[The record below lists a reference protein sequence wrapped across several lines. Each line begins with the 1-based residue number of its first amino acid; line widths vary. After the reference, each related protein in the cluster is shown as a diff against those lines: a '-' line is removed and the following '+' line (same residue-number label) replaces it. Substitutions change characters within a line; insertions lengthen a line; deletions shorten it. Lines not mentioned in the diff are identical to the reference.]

1 MKLKSIGKMFGVALL
16 FALGVALLLA
26 SVALPFVIGIFWLYA
41 LSSLS
46 ILWVI
51 VIFIVEKIVEKIVV
65 EIYDPWWWVS
75 ALTEEPSNI
84 FSKLVSTIFVAL
96 VVALAGFYLY
106 NCSWIPL
113 FAEVS
118 TFRVVL
124 SVCIALILLALIA
137 GAVFIIWCEPEPK
150 RARTVMEESKG
161 KEN

>member
-16 FALGVALLLA
+16 PALFVAWEC
-26 SVALPFVIGIFWLYA
+26 VVGFFWLYA

-46 ILWVI
+46 ILWYVVI
-51 VIFIVEKIVEKIVV
+51 KIAGVIIGFLGMSLLLPL
-65 EIYDPWWWVS
+65 DHLS
-75 ALTEEPSNI
+75 LN
-84 FSKLVSTIFVAL
+84 KLGKVLSTIFVAL

-106 NCSWIPL
+106 NCSWIPR

-137 GAVFIIWCEPEPK
+137 GAVFIIWCKPEPK
-150 RARTVMEESKG
+150 RARTVMEESKKKG
-161 KEN
+161 D

>member
-16 FALGVALLLA
+16 PALFVAWEC
-26 SVALPFVIGIFWLYA
+26 VVGFFWLYA

-46 ILWVI
+46 IFWLI
-51 VIFIVEKIVEKIVV
+51 VIKIAGVIMGFLG
-65 EIYDPWWWVS
+65 IIGFLLPFDHLS
-75 ALTEEPSNI
+75 LN
-84 FSKLVSTIFVAL
+84 KLDKVLSTIFVAL

-137 GAVFIIWCEPEPK
+137 GAVFIIWCVPEPK
-150 RARTVMEESKG
+150 RVRTVMEESQK
-161 KEN
+161 KEE

>member
-26 SVALPFVIGIFWLYA
+26 SVALPFVVGIFWLYA

-51 VIFIVEKIVEKIVV
+51 VIKIAGVIMGFLG
-65 EIYDPWWWVS
+65 IIGFLLPFDDLS
-75 ALTEEPSNI
+75 LN
-84 FSKLVSTIFVAL
+84 KLDKVLSTIFVAL
-96 VVALAGFYLY
+96 AVALAGFYLY

-118 TFRVVL
+118 TIRVVL
-124 SVCIALILLALIA
+124 AVITAFFLLAMIA
-137 GAVFIIWCEPEPK
+137 VDFFAIWKPESF
-150 RARTVMEESKG
+150 RAAMEESEK
-161 KEN
+161 KEE

>member
-1 MKLKSIGKMFGVALL
+1 MFGVALL
-16 FALGVALLLA
+16 FVLGVALLLA
-26 SVALPFVIGIFWLYA
+26 SVALPFVVGIFWLYA

-46 ILWVI
+46 ILWLI
-51 VIFIVEKIVEKIVV
+51 VIFIVGKIVEKIVGK
-65 EIYDPWWWVS
+65 IFDPWWWVS

-118 TFRVVL
+118 TIRIVLAVITALFLLMMIAVDFFAIWKPESFR
-124 SVCIALILLALIA
+124 AA
-137 GAVFIIWCEPEPK
+137 
-150 RARTVMEESKG
+150 MEESKK
-161 KEN
+161 KEE

>member
-16 FALGVALLLA
+16 PALFVAWEC
-26 SVALPFVIGIFWLYA
+26 VVGFFWLYA

-46 ILWVI
+46 ILWYVVI
-51 VIFIVEKIVEKIVV
+51 KIAGVIIGFLGMSLLLPL
-65 EIYDPWWWVS
+65 DHLS
-75 ALTEEPSNI
+75 LN
-84 FSKLVSTIFVAL
+84 KLGKVLSTIFVAL

-106 NCSWIPL
+106 NCSWIPR

-124 SVCIALILLALIA
+124 SVCIALIFLALIA

-150 RARTVMEESKG
+150 RVRTVMEESKG

>member
-26 SVALPFVIGIFWLYA
+26 SVALPFVVGIFWLYA

-118 TFRVVL
+118 TIRVVL
-124 SVCIALILLALIA
+124 AVITAFFLLAMIA
-137 GAVFIIWCEPEPK
+137 VDFFAIWKPESF
-150 RARTVMEESKG
+150 RADMEESK
-161 KEN
+161 KRED

>member
-1 MKLKSIGKMFGVALL
+1 MKLKSIAGTFILFLVGTLL
-16 FALGVALLLA
+16 FAL
-26 SVALPFVIGIFWLYA
+26 SVALPCVVGIFWLYA

-51 VIFIVEKIVEKIVV
+51 VIFIGEKIVEKIVGK
-65 EIYDPWWWVS
+65 IFDPWWWVS

-106 NCSWIPL
+106 NCSWISL

-118 TFRVVL
+118 TIRIVLAAITALFLLLMYTVMFFAIWKPKSFR
-124 SVCIALILLALIA
+124 A
-137 GAVFIIWCEPEPK
+137 
-150 RARTVMEESKG
+150 VMEESEK
-161 KEN
+161 K